1 MKLLK
6 LLVSRSYFLHLVIY
20 KTIIFYL
27 KLNSKS
33 LSVTFLFF
41 QLSLSEAKAPATTN
55 KYIAPNMREGAKPRS
70 CEPPGPRRDDI
81 AAIRISNLSN
91 FAVEADLDDLVR
103 GFGPV
108 QKLYL
113 AKEKVW
119 SIFYLPLFCLFTTIS
134 NFGWVDIKK
143 GNKPSRSMYSRAFL
157 ISMKFICIMVTIT
170 SHMKE
175 ISSMPC
181 FPTKQA
187 SLFLSFCL

>member
-1 MKLLK
+1 MTWLSPRPMKLLK

-33 LSVTFLFF
+33 LSVTFLF
-41 QLSLSEAKAPATTN
+41 LLLLSEAKAPATTN

-119 SIFYLPLFCLFTTIS
+119 SIFYLPL
-134 NFGWVDIKK
+134 
-143 GNKPSRSMYSRAFL
+143 
-157 ISMKFICIMVTIT
+157 IC
-170 SHMKE
+170 
-175 ISSMPC
+175 
-181 FPTKQA
+181 
-187 SLFLSFCL
+187 